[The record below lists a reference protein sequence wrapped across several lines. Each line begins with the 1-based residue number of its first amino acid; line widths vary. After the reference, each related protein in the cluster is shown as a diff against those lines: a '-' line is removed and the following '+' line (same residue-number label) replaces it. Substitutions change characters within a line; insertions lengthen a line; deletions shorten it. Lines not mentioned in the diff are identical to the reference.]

1 MEDDRESSAFLGRAY
16 KIAKLIAVATASV
29 AGFVISLV
37 ALDVTKGHWWVDVK
51 IPLYA
56 AVFIV
61 VFVVIACALASIV
74 ALLVARD
81 ARSALSYYRNKS
93 KGLEATVS
101 TLRDLA
107 YNDPITGI
115 PNSNKLKQDINAGE
129 RKTPHCLVLFD
140 LQNFGEINKKYNHW
154 VGDEYLR
161 KFSQMVSNAGRR
173 NEYLFKSRPFKES
186 EKPTD
191 EGDRKDEVKAF
202 RKNAGGDEF
211 YILLEGTIV
220 DGLGYLNRLAK
231 RANEFERMSLKVL
244 GEPHPF
250 GFSAGVVSVAYG
262 ESFESVNKRVSEC
275 LGVALE
281 KGSRRRVYWIES
293 EMPEQ
298 ITSFQKKILEETDTL
313 FARTRT
319 SEQKSA
325 ESLAK
330 GSEVYAKT

>member
-1 MEDDRESSAFLGRAY
+1 MENDRDSSGFLGRAY

-74 ALLVARD
+74 AVLVARD

-93 KGLEATVS
+93 KGLEAKIS

-115 PNSNKLKQDINAGE
+115 PNSNKLKQDIDTDKDKPE
-129 RKTPHCLVLFD
+129 RCLVLLD

-202 RKNAGGDEF
+202 RKNSGGDEF

-231 RANEFERMSLKVL
+231 RSDEFEKMSLKVL
-244 GEPHPF
+244 GAEHPF
-250 GFSAGVVSVAYG
+250 RFSAGVVSLG
-262 ESFESVNKRVSEC
+262 IEESFESANKRVSEC
-275 LGVALE
+275 LGIALE
-281 KGSRRRVYWIES
+281 QGSRRRVYWIES
-293 EMPEQ
+293 EMPERISPVQ
-298 ITSFQKKILEETDTL
+298 EKILQET
-313 FARTRT
+313 
-319 SEQKSA
+319 
-325 ESLAK
+325 ESLFGKKPVPEQRSNEAVVK
-330 GSEVYAKT
+330 GAPIHAKT